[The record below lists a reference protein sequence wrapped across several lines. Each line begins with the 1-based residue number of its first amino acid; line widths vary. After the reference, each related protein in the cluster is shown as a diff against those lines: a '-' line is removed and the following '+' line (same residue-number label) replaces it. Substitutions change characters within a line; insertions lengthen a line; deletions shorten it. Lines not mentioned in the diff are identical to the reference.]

1 MKTGIKRVMCFAL
14 TFLMLFGV
22 TSSELA
28 ILNAL
33 ENTSSLVSLNTEK
46 SDLKIGEKTN
56 VKAETN
62 LPSGAEIISYDWAY
76 DESILKVNDNG
87 QYIEVEALTSGKS
100 KITVV
105 VNYQV
110 TVIKE
115 NENQEFIS
123 EVVTASET
131 AETEITVVSMNEDV
145 YAQEQS
151 TSIVEDSKN
160 VIKATKEVETESS
173 DEDVAIDPIATEY
186 IRSHIDKKYANAD
199 KFVFSNILLVKNTLA
214 EANKLAD
221 NETIDTLMAREDIEE
236 VFISTIPTTVA
247 MYNTDETS
255 EYYVAV
261 ADTMKNDKTATIIDH
276 CFAINN
282 NNGEVLNNCHYDSAT
297 GLVYVPKAYFKND
310 SGVEVVNNVQV
321 QFLQSISN
329 DVNNITSKVKV
340 ATVDGNDMKTGN
352 GKVEAFDF
360 ETKVKTEKNLSKSE
374 LTVAINGVP
383 LSGEKFDYNS
393 KNGTVTVGASSS
405 GVDTVTVDVDEKG
418 IVAKAIDKVLNIT
431 EVNAASSFSSMNLA
445 GTVTVPAGVGK
456 GWSGHVTLF
465 KAYASDW
472 KTPTLP
478 VYGYSTSET
487 ALVNL
492 IHGGGNLDYSR
503 VSAQT
508 TYMNL
513 GVMLQAGNDGNTSFQ
528 SFWDWSI
535 DGATGVTQYDAWLR
549 LQCTHVS
556 NPEGTN
562 GVEWKNESIRIRVL
576 DENNDEIVI
585 GFLTKQR
592 YGQSGAGI
600 AKFKKRQQNGALAIQ
615 KVSANPSVSN
625 GNPCYSL
632 SGAEYQLRDLSNNT
646 VATLV
651 TNNEG
656 KASVGDIKAGNYN
669 LVETRA
675 SAGFELNTTVT
686 PVTITAGQTTTL
698 NGNGCLSETPANDP
712 VTIQITKN
720 DKDNGVSN
728 PQGNASLEGA
738 EFTVKYYNNLYD
750 KISDLPVDATRTWV
764 LKTKKQANGSF
775 KAYLLN
781 SYKVSGDDFF
791 VESGMPTLPIG
802 TITIQETKAPDGYL
816 LEGATLVDGNGNNES
831 IDNNVYLTQI
841 KQNDVG
847 TTASVVAGNYPVV
860 SDYVKK
866 QKVEIEKV
874 SQDRHGVTAP
884 LNGATFT
891 IKLKSEVAE
900 KGWDNATVYDQ
911 VTTSN
916 FNGQDGY
923 AVTKDLPFGTY
934 IIRET
939 GTPAGYVR
947 ADDIEFKIDKDQSEM
962 TAIQHFKFTNKET
975 HIQLYKYDVETSDA
989 LKDAEYLIYNV
1000 TADKE
1005 VGRYKTNDQGIIDLY
1020 KLAGGNVYYAQEV
1033 KAPNGYEVNDTKFY
1047 FEFDRDGYVKVSD
1060 LNSSEVDK
1068 NVFTI
1073 NSKGDMKISLSNK
1086 LKYFK
1091 LNLNKIND
1099 VKRKLE
1105 GAEFTLYKDKECT
1118 QEIMKGTT
1126 DTDGN
1131 LKFNQ
1136 VEVGTYYL
1144 KETKAPA
1151 GYRKLLDS
1159 IKVEFRCVNKKH
1171 TFYVNDQAITTPN
1184 DNYSMTIE
1192 NEWHVGNMTIENQRG
1207 SKLPAT
1213 GSSMTLIIVGAGLA
1227 ICLAGIFNRKKLDD
1241 KGEN

>member
-1 MKTGIKRVMCFAL
+1 MNLRLKKVISVTL
-14 TFLMLFGV
+14 TFLMLFSV
-22 TSSELA
+22 TTNDFC
-28 ILNAL
+28 IINAL
-33 ENTSSLVSLNTEK
+33 ENTKLITLSTEK
-46 SDLKIGEKTN
+46 SELKTSEKTN
-56 VKAETN
+56 IKAETN

-151 TSIVEDSKN
+151 TSIVDDSKN

-214 EANKLAD
+214 EANKLNE
-221 NETIDTLMAREDIEE
+221 NETIDSLMEREDIED
-236 VFISTIPTTVA
+236 VFITTVPTTVA

-282 NNGEVLNNCHYDSAT
+282 NNGEILNNCYYDSET
-297 GLVYVPKAYFKND
+297 GLVYIPKANFKNVD
-310 SGVEVVNNVQV
+310 GVEVVNNVQV
-321 QFLQSISN
+321 QFLQSVSSKS
-329 DVNNITSKVKV
+329 DNIKSKVDV
-340 ATVDGNDMKTGN
+340 ATVDGNITKTGS
-352 GKVEAFDF
+352 GKVDAFDF
-360 ETKVKTEKNLSKSE
+360 ETSVKTEKNLSKSE
-374 LTVAINGVP
+374 LNVAINGIP
-383 LSGEKFDYNS
+383 LTDENFDYDEN
-393 KNGTVTVGASSS
+393 NGTVTVASSSS
-405 GVDTVTVDVDEKG
+405 GVDTVTVDVDEKS
-418 IVAKAIDKVLNIT
+418 VVTKAIDKVFNIS

-445 GTVTVPAGVGK
+445 GTVTVPAGVGT

-492 IHGGGNLDYSR
+492 IHGGGGLDYSK

-513 GVMLQAGNDGNTSFQ
+513 GVMLQAGNDGTTSFN

-576 DENNDEIVI
+576 DESNDEIVI

-632 SGAEYQLRDLSNNT
+632 AGAEYQLRDLSNNT

-656 KASVGDIKAGNYN
+656 KASVGDIKAGQYN

-686 PVTITAGQTTTL
+686 PVTITAGQTTSL
-698 NGNGCLSETPANDP
+698 YGNGCLSENPVNDP
-712 VTIQITKN
+712 IAIEITKN
-720 DKDNGVSN
+720 DADFNESN

-738 EFTVKYYNNLYD
+738 EFTVKYYNGMYD
-750 KISDLPVDATRTWV
+750 KVADLPDTATRTWV
-764 LKTKKQANGSF
+764 LKTIKRPNGKYVASL
-775 KAYLLN
+775 AI
-781 SYKVSGDDFF
+781 DDC
-791 VESGMPTLPIG
+791 VIKDKSDELYSDNGIVTLPLG
-802 TITIQETKAPDGYL
+802 TMTIQETKAPDGYL
-816 LEGATLVDGNGNNES
+816 LEDATLTDKNGTT
-831 IDNNVYLTQI
+831 NNVDNGIFITQI
-841 KQNDVG
+841 KQTGD
-847 TTASVVAGNYPVV
+847 TASVVAGNYPVV

-866 QKVEIEKV
+866 QKIEIEKI
-874 SQDRHGVTAP
+874 SEDRHGITAP
-884 LNGATFT
+884 LNDAIFT
-891 IKLKSEVAE
+891 IKLKSEVEE
-900 KGWDNATVYDQ
+900 KGWDNAKVYDE
-911 VTTSN
+911 VTTAN
-916 FNGQDGY
+916 YNGKNGY

-947 ADDIEFKIDKDQSEM
+947 ADDIGFTIDKDQSEM
-962 TAIQHFKFTNKET
+962 TAIQHFTFTDKET
-975 HIQLYKYDVETSDA
+975 HIQIYKYDEETDDA

-1000 TADKE
+1000 TTNKE
-1005 VGRYKTNDQGIIDLY
+1005 IGRYKTNDQGIIDLY
-1020 KLAGGNVYYAQEV
+1020 KLVGGNIYYAQEV
-1033 KAPNGYEVNDTKFY
+1033 KAPNGYEISDTKFY

-1060 LNSSEVDK
+1060 LNGSDANK
-1068 NVFTI
+1068 DVFTI
-1073 NSKGDMKISLSNK
+1073 NDKGDMKISLSNK

-1091 LNLNKIND
+1091 LNLNKVND
-1099 VKRKLE
+1099 VARKLE
-1105 GAEFTLYKDKECT
+1105 GAEFTLYKDKECK
-1118 QEIMKGTT
+1118 QEVMKGLT
-1126 DTDGN
+1126 DTNGN
-1131 LKFNQ
+1131 LKFDK
-1136 VEVGTYYL
+1136 VEVGTYWL
-1144 KETKAPA
+1144 KETKAPN
-1151 GYRKLLDS
+1151 GYRKILEP
-1159 IKVEFRCVNKKH
+1159 IKVEFRCENKKH
-1171 TFYVNDQAITTPN
+1171 TFFVNDQAITTPIG
-1184 DNYSMTIE
+1184 NYSMTVE
-1192 NEWHVGNMTIENQRG
+1192 NDWYVGNATIVNKRG
-1207 SKLPAT
+1207 SQLPAT
-1213 GSSMTLIIVGAGLA
+1213 GSSMTLMLVGSGLA
-1227 ICLAGIFNRKKLDD
+1227 ICLAGILNRKKLDD